1 MEGLRKRTLE
11 SLFNLERYGENMTID
26 VPETDHHIVISADSH
41 CGADLRDYKPYLEK
55 KYHSDFEEWAN
66 ASEEAAK
73 KQEALFSGKGQIY
86 SRNVGIDGDPD
97 LDADRNFFF

>member
-1 MEGLRKRTLE
+1 
-11 SLFNLERYGENMTID
+11 MTMD

-55 KYHSDFEEWAN
+55 KYHSDFEEWAT

-73 KQEALFSGKGQIY
+73 KQEFS
-86 SRNVGIDGDPD
+86 
-97 LDADRNFFF
+97 